1 MTPQETDPNLPVSV
15 QESLAEVWVGS
26 GLLQGWGHWMDQ
38 CLHGTFPGGSD
49 SKASVYNVK
58 DLGSIPGLGRFPGE
72 GNGNR
77 LQYSCLENPMAEEL
91 GAGYYPWGPKSWV
104 RLSVFTFIFTFT
116 IIFTTSIIV
125 CAQVKQQRGNTAPST
140 ENWIK
145 DLLSMA
151 LPIRRK
157 PSFSLSQSLS
167 LGSFH
172 KPLILLYQRADR
184 MKTTITEN

>member
-1 MTPQETDPNLPVSV
+1 MATDS
-15 QESLAEVWVGS
+15 STLA
-26 GLLQGWGHWMDQ
+26 L
-38 CLHGTFPGGSD
+38 
-49 SKASVYNVK
+49 K
-58 DLGSIPGLGRFPGE
+58 IPWT
-72 GNGNR
+72 
-77 LQYSCLENPMAEEL
+77 EEL
-91 GAGYYPWGPKSWV
+91 GAGYYPWGPKSWA

-116 IIFTTSIIV
+116 IIFTTSTIV
-125 CAQVKQQRGNTAPST
+125 CAQVKQQRGNTVPSK

-151 LPIRRK
+151 LPIRTR